1 MRRQVV
7 PIPMF
12 GHYRARRLSR
22 SPEPTGPFSLS
33 NIRTRASGV
42 GTRLLIVIFGI
53 GAVAALVA
61 GAVIYAFIEAGHS
74 LTLIDRRVDPILASV
89 EVSRTVER
97 IVTAASALSA
107 ATTEQ
112 RREH

>member
-12 GHYRARRLSR
+12 GHYRARRLRR
-22 SPEPTGPFSLS
+22 SSEPTGPFNLS
-33 NIRTRASGV
+33 NRRARLSGV

-61 GAVIYAFIEAGHS
+61 GAALYAFFGAGRS
-74 LTLIDRRVDPILASV
+74 LILIDRRIDPILAAV
-89 EVSRTVER
+89 EVSRSVER
-97 IVTAASALSA
+97 IVTAASALS
-107 ATTEQ
+107 
-112 RREH
+112 